1 MNKRAYEILKRP
13 LITEKSTA
21 EKDRNNKLLFEVDRQ
36 ANKIE
41 IKGAVEQIFKV
52 DVLDVT
58 TMNMRGKK
66 KRVGRFFTK
75 RSDWKKAMVTIKP
88 GQRVEFFEGV

>member
-1 MNKRAYEILKRP
+1 MNSRYYEILKRP
-13 LITEKSTA
+13 LVTEKSTT
-21 EKDRNNKLLFEVDRQ
+21 EKEESNKLFFEVDRR

-41 IKGAVEQIFKV
+41 IKTAVEKIFKV
-52 DVLDVT
+52 NVLDVT
-58 TMNMRGKK
+58 TMNIKGKR

-75 RSDWKKAMVTIKP
+75 ESDWKKAVVKIEP

>member
-1 MNKRAYEILKRP
+1 MSDKTFQILKRP
-13 LITEKSTA
+13 LVTEKSTA
-21 EKDRNNKLLFEVDRQ
+21 EKEEHNKLTFEVDRR

-41 IKGAVEQIFKV
+41 IKKAVAAIFKV

-58 TMNMRGKK
+58 TTMVKGKR
-66 KRVGRFFTK
+66 KRVGRYFTN
-75 RSDWKKAMVTIKP
+75 RPNWKKAIVTIKP

>member
-1 MNKRAYEILKRP
+1 MNEKTYRILKRP
-13 LITEKSTA
+13 LVTEKSTR
-21 EKDRNNKLLFEVDRQ
+21 EKEAYNKLYFEVDRR

-41 IKGAVEQIFKV
+41 IRQAVERIFKV
-52 DVLDVT
+52 NVLDVA
-58 TMNMRGKK
+58 TMNMKGKR

-75 RSDWKKAMVTIKP
+75 KPDWKKAIVTIKP

>member
-1 MNKRAYEILKRP
+1 
-13 LITEKSTA
+13 
-21 EKDRNNKLLFEVDRQ
+21 
-36 ANKIE
+36 
-41 IKGAVEQIFKV
+41 
-52 DVLDVT
+52 LDVT

>member
-1 MNKRAYEILKRP
+1 MSKKTFQILKRP
-13 LITEKSTA
+13 LVTEKSTI
-21 EKDRNNKLLFEVDRQ
+21 EKEEHNKLAFEVDRR

-41 IKGAVEQIFKV
+41 IKEAVAAIFKV

-58 TMNMRGKK
+58 TTNMKGKR
-66 KRVGRFFTK
+66 KRVGRYFTK
-75 RSDWKKAMVTIKP
+75 RPDWKKAIVTIKP